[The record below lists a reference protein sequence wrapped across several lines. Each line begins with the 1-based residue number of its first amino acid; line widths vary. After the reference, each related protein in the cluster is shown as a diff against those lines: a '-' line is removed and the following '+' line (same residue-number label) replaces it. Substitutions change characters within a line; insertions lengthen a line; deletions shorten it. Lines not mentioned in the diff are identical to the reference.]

1 MRENRNVIERVLA
14 GDTHAYADLVRKYQA
29 RIRSYCRGVLKNQA
43 DADDA
48 AQEIFIKAY
57 RGLDG
62 FQGNAAFMTW
72 IYRIAVNHCRDL
84 LRSGS
89 RHRTESWDELR
100 EKEGDSLEARIRGA
114 PEPSVTD
121 DRRRQAREALEKL
134 SEDQR
139 TLLLL
144 RESEG
149 LSYQEIAETLG
160 CSLDAVKARLRR
172 ARRELE
178 SKLEEV

>member
-1 MRENRNVIERVLA
+1 MREDRNVIERVLA
-14 GDTHAYADLVRKYQA
+14 GDTHAYAHLVQKYQA
-29 RIRSYCRGVLKNQA
+29 RIRGYCLGVLKNQA
-43 DADDA
+43 EADDA

-57 RGLDG
+57 RALGS

-84 LRSGS
+84 LRSES
-89 RHRTESWDELR
+89 RRRTESWDELQER
-100 EKEGDSLEARIRGA
+100 EGDSLEARITTF
-114 PEPSVTD
+114 PEPSRMD
-121 DRRRQAREALEKL
+121 DRRRLLREALDKL

-149 LSYQEIAETLG
+149 LSYQELAETLC

-178 SKLEEV
+178 SKLEEL